1 VRERSAKSSDRKYSY
16 RVKPDSNLDLGANFL
31 LPLVGVV
38 LDTVADACPKENKY
52 GVIFLPLS
60 DEDHALLLN

>member
-1 VRERSAKSSDRKYSY
+1 MRERSAKSSDRKYSY
-16 RVKPDSNLDLGANFL
+16 CVKTDPNLDLGANFL

-38 LDTVADACPKENKY
+38 LDTVADVCPKENKY

>member
-1 VRERSAKSSDRKYSY
+1 MRERSAKSSDRKYSY
-16 RVKPDSNLDLGANFL
+16 CIKTDSNFDLGANFL
-31 LPLVGVV
+31 LPLMGVV

-52 GVIFLPLS
+52 GVIFLLLS